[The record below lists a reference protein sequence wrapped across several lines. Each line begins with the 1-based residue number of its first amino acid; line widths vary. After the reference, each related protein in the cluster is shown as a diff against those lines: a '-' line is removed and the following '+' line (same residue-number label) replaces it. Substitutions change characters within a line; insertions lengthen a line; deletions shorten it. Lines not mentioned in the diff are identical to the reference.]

1 MRMSRKIA
9 AVLAAVAVAVLLP
22 SPAQAHGQLAFSDP
36 ADRSTLTEP
45 RESVRLVFTERANPA
60 AYFTVKAPDGTRVD
74 HGWSG
79 GEPKPLPSPVQE
91 LTLRDGNWEPQ
102 LYKIGFPAV
111 IPVSHWPQTGVY
123 TITYLSVA
131 SDGDKVSGEIRF
143 DYQGKLTA
151 APAGWTAPT
160 NQPDPQLLGQT
171 APPPQPAGN
180 ATSGAEAATPMPM
193 PVPAPASTTWP
204 YWVLAGLVAVLVG
217 GGVLVHLRRTA
228 R

>member
-1 MRMSRKIA
+1 MSRKIA

-36 ADRSTLTEP
+36 ADHSTVTEP
-45 RESVRLVFTERANPA
+45 RESVRLVFTEKPTSA

-131 SDGDKVSGEIRF
+131 SDGDKVTGEIRF
-143 DYQGKLTA
+143 DYQGKLTT

-160 NQPDPQLLGQT
+160 NQPDPGLGQT
-171 APPPQPAGN
+171 APPQQPA
-180 ATSGAEAATPMPM
+180 ATSGATAAA
-193 PVPAPASTTWP
+193 PAPAPESTTWP
-204 YWVLAGLVAVLVG
+204 YWVLAGLVAALVL
-217 GGVLVHLRRTA
+217 GGVLLHRRSTT

>member
-36 ADRSTLTEP
+36 VDRSTLTEP
-45 RESVRLVFTERANPA
+45 RESVRLVFTEKPNPA

-102 LYKIGFPAV
+102 LYKTGFPAV

-131 SDGDKVSGEIRF
+131 SDGDKVGGEIRF
-143 DYQGKLTA
+143 DYQGKITA
-151 APAGWTAPT
+151 APAGWQPPT
-160 NQPDPQLLGQT
+160 NQPDPLLLGQT
-171 APPPQPAGN
+171 APPQQPAASGN
-180 ATSGAEAATPMPM
+180 SVTVSAT
-193 PVPAPASTTWP
+193 APAEPDSPTWP
-204 YWVLAGLVAVLVG
+204 YWALAGLVAAVAV
-217 GGVLVHLRRTA
+217 GGVLVHRRRAA

>member
-36 ADRSTLTEP
+36 ADQSTLTEP
-45 RESVRLVFTERANPA
+45 RESVRLVFTEKPNPA
-60 AYFTVKAPDGTRVD
+60 AYFTVQAPDGTRVD

-123 TITYLSVA
+123 TITYQSVA
-131 SDGDKVSGEIRF
+131 SDGDKVSGQVRF
-143 DYQGKLTA
+143 DYQGKLTT

-171 APPPQPAGN
+171 APPQQPA
-180 ATSGAEAATPMPM
+180 AASGATAAAPA
-193 PVPAPASTTWP
+193 PAPASTTWP
-204 YWVLAGLVAVLVG
+204 YWVLAGLVAAVVL
-217 GGVLVHLRRTA
+217 GGVLVHRRRTA